1 MATPKARSKVTIP
14 ALLAKRARGE
24 KIVQLAVGNYR
35 QARLAD
41 RVGADIV
48 VATDAVAMTELGRP
62 DGLTLT
68 LDEMK
73 IFGEAMARGTDRGL
87 RMVTMPY
94 FSYHASSAQAV
105 ENAGWMIQNTGAEVL
120 ECEGNAK
127 HAPMIAAIVDA
138 GIPVQAHIGLTSMR
152 IPQIGGLRA
161 QGKTADRAKEIIDDA
176 WAMAE
181 AGCFSI
187 LCEVTTEELTEH
199 LAEVMPVPVI
209 SIGAGRYADG
219 SAIVVDD
226 ILRMYEE
233 HVPRHVKVYSDVIP
247 VMEQALSDFVADVQA
262 GSYPELA
269 HVIRMS
275 DDERTKFVESLPS
288 DVD

>member
-1 MATPKARSKVTIP
+1 MASTQARSKVTIP
-14 ALLAKRARGE
+14 TLSAKRASGE

-35 QARLAD
+35 QAKLAD

-68 LDEMK
+68 LQEMK
-73 IFGEAMARGTDRGL
+73 LFGEAMARGTDKAL

-94 FSYHASSAQAV
+94 FSYHASTAQAV
-105 ENAGWMIQNTGAEVL
+105 ENAGWMIQHTGAEVL

-161 QGKTADRAKEIIDDA
+161 QGKTADRGKEIVDDA

-187 LCEVTTEELTEH
+187 LCEVTTEEVTQY
-199 LAEVMPVPVI
+199 LAEVMPIPVI

-233 HVPRHVKVYSDVIP
+233 HVPRHVKIYSDIVP
-247 VMEQALSDFVADVQA
+247 TMEKAMADFVADVRSS
-262 GSYPELA
+262 GYPELS

-275 DDERTKFVESLPS
+275 DDERSKFLESLPNR
-288 DVD
+288 VN